1 MVSAKGHAPS
11 LMHLTND
18 HAKPKLL
25 KNSQNDD
32 VDNAD
37 TIHAEME
44 EAQHTTSKLFAA
56 KEAPSY
62 AGNTKLTTSDDQ
74 QQALAQTFQS
84 WRQQNA
90 AR

>member
-1 MVSAKGHAPS
+1 
-11 LMHLTND
+11 MHLTND
-18 HAKPKLL
+18 YAKSKLR

-37 TIHAEME
+37 KIHAEME

-56 KEAPSY
+56 REAPPY
-62 AGNTKLTTSDDQ
+62 DGDTKLINSDDQ
-74 QQALAQTFQS
+74 RQAFAQTFQS

>member
-1 MVSAKGHAPS
+1 
-11 LMHLTND
+11 
-18 HAKPKLL
+18 
-25 KNSQNDD
+25 
-32 VDNAD
+32 
-37 TIHAEME
+37 ME

-62 AGNTKLTTSDDQ
+62 DGNTKLTTSDDQ
-74 QQALAQTFQS
+74 RQALAQTFQS